1 MRKRGAR
8 GRPAPDLFKAMAKK
22 DREDLK
28 IICRNKKARHNYEL
42 GDHYEAGLVLT
53 GTEVKSLR
61 LGKANLSDAYARFF
75 GGEAF
80 LVGLHISPYPW
91 AYFDNHDP
99 LRKRKLLLR
108 RQELKRLYGRLQ
120 EQGQSLIPL
129 RLYFKDGRAK
139 AELALAR
146 GKKSHDKRHSLKEA
160 DARREM
166 ARALRENHR

>member
-1 MRKRGAR
+1 MRAAG
-8 GRPAPDLFKAMAKK
+8 FKAMTEKN
-22 DREDLK
+22 RSELK
-28 IICRNKKARHNYEL
+28 LICQNKKARHDYEL
-42 GDHYEAGLVLT
+42 GERFEAGLVLT

-61 LGKANLSDAYARFF
+61 LGKANLTDAYARFQ
-75 GGEAF
+75 GDEAF
-80 LVGLHISPYPW
+80 LVGLHISPYPM
-91 AYFDNHDP
+91 AYFGNHDP

-129 RLYFKDGRAK
+129 RLYFKAGRAK

-146 GKKSHDKRHSLKEA
+146 GKKNPDKRQSLKEA

-166 ARALRENHR
+166 ARAVREAVRR